1 MAKTET
7 IELSMYDGQVSVVFY
22 PNSHQYKVNGVNV
35 KSPSS
40 ILWIVDKSQPLIY
53 WATNLARDYLLERL
67 ETGITKEDIISA
79 CLQHKEKKEEAA
91 DIWSQAH
98 EWIENYTRDKT
109 ISLPEDERVQNI
121 INEFINREKQHNIQ
135 FLEFE
140 RVVYSRNHNYIGTLD
155 AIAFID
161 WKKYLIDY
169 KTSNKIYLSQY
180 GMQTTA
186 YKVAYEEETGEKLD
200 GIIIIKLPKD
210 QVDKD
215 WNHLTFEVQEIHDFD
230 WFFQWFLHAKG
241 LKELV
246 DKYK

>member
-1 MAKTET
+1 MSKTET
-7 IELSMYDGQVSVVFY
+7 INISLYNGEIEVVFY
-22 PNSHQYKVNGVNV
+22 PNSHQYKIGGQRVQ
-35 KSPSS
+35 SPSS

-67 ETGITKEDIISA
+67 DDGITKNDIITA

-98 EWIENYTRDKT
+98 EWIEKYTRDKT

-135 FLEFE
+135 YLEFE
-140 RVVYSRNHNYIGTLD
+140 RIVYSRQHNYIGTLD
-155 AIAFID
+155 WIAIID

-169 KTSNKIYLSQY
+169 KTSNRIYLSQY
-180 GMQTTA
+180 GMQTVA
-186 YKVAYEEETGEKLD
+186 YKEAYEEETGDKIDWIL
-200 GIIIIKLPKD
+200 IIKLPKESK
-210 QVDKD
+210 DKD
-215 WNHLTFEVQEIHDFD
+215 WNPITFEVQEIHDFD
-230 WFFQWFLHAKG
+230 WFMQWFLHAKW